1 MQAIGMDIES
11 AEASADER
19 IAQNGARIALV
30 EPADIS
36 VFAAGEP
43 NAVESFPAVKLFDER
58 AEHLAAARGSVVAAL
73 LPAVPDPERLIDGR
87 DIFYGY
93 ALADKMLGNIG
104 TVFGKRRIVLLFYIF
119 SEYLIL
125 VNASYGYSSGALS
138 GN

>member
-43 NAVESFPAVKLFDER
+43 NAVESFSAVKLFDER
-58 AEHLAAARGSVVAAL
+58 AEHLAAARGSVMTAL

-119 SEYLIL
+119 SL
-125 VNASYGYSSGALS
+125 
-138 GN
+138 

>member
-1 MQAIGMDIES
+1 MDIES

-30 EPADIS
+30 EPADIA

-43 NAVESFPAVKLFDER
+43 DAVESFPAVKLFDER

-93 ALADKMLGNIG
+93 APSPIKCSATSAQYLA
-104 TVFGKRRIVLLFYIF
+104 
-119 SEYLIL
+119 
-125 VNASYGYSSGALS
+125 NAG
-138 GN
+138 